1 MQAQAL
7 SCGARSQTA
16 EVSQVPS
23 GWIELG
29 RVGAPWG
36 IKGWV
41 HVDSYTDP
49 PDGILEYR
57 RWMLRLG
64 SGERVSHRIAEGHPH
79 SDRIVARLEGIED
92 RDRAAALTGAVIEVD
107 RAELPPT
114 GEREYY
120 QADLI
125 GLPVRNLEGVALG
138 KVDYF
143 VESPTGPMMIV
154 KGEREYWIPA
164 VPQHLKKVDLA
175 AGSIE
180 VDWPV
185 EPLG

>member
-1 MQAQAL
+1 M
-7 SCGARSQTA
+7 R
-16 EVSQVPS
+16 S
-23 GWIELG
+23 GWVQLG

-36 IKGWV
+36 VKGWV

-125 GLPVRNLEGVALG
+125 GLPVRNLEGVELG

-164 VPQHLKKVDLA
+164 VPQHLRKVDLA

-180 VDWPV
+180 VDWPA

>member
-1 MQAQAL
+1 
-7 SCGARSQTA
+7 
-16 EVSQVPS
+16 VPS
-23 GWIELG
+23 GWVELG

-36 IKGWV
+36 VKGWV
-41 HVDSYTDP
+41 HVDSFTDP
-49 PDGILEYR
+49 SDGILEYR
-57 RWMLRLG
+57 RWTLRLG
-64 SGERVSHRIAEGHPH
+64 SGERVSHRVAEGQPH

-138 KVDYF
+138 KVSYF

-164 VPQHLKKVDLA
+164 MPQHLKKVDLA

-180 VDWPV
+180 VDWPA

>member
-1 MQAQAL
+1 
-7 SCGARSQTA
+7 
-16 EVSQVPS
+16 
-23 GWIELG
+23 
-29 RVGAPWG
+29 
-36 IKGWV
+36 
-41 HVDSYTDP
+41 
-49 PDGILEYR
+49 
-57 RWMLRLG
+57 MLRLG
-64 SGERVSHRIAEGHPH
+64 SGERVPHRIAEGQPH

-92 RDRAAALTGAVIEVD
+92 RDRAAALTGAIIEVD

-125 GLPVRNLEGVALG
+125 GLPVRNLEGVELG

-154 KGEREYWIPA
+154 KGASEYWIPA

-175 AGSIE
+175 ADSIE
-180 VDWPV
+180 VDWPA